1 MLVLVGEFVDYK
13 KGYVIMF
20 DQFYKLLEEVNNLPK
35 PENKKD
41 LSIHLT
47 DEEKLEIDKSFG
59 DYEPS
64 IAGWTFQWKS

>member
-1 MLVLVGEFVDYK
+1 
-13 KGYVIMF
+13 MF
-20 DQFYKLLEEVNNLPK
+20 DRFYKLLEEVNNLPK
-35 PENKKD
+35 PKETKD

-47 DEEKLEIDKSFG
+47 EKEKLEIDKSFG